1 MFSAERAPR
10 KTLFTS
16 IVQNFR
22 QSEQT
27 RKRERVRLATFRNA
41 VLLLFV
47 VVKVV
52 AVVIV
57 GYINFSVVFAP
68 VESMT
73 GVRVRRRFRS
83 PSSVR
88 LFVYT
93 SCACRVCVRACV
105 RAPFPA
111 ISSGS
116 VNIFVYR
123 SSSSSSGCRR
133 Q

>member
-1 MFSAERAPR
+1 MSSAERAPR

-16 IVQNFR
+16 IVQNLR
-22 QSEQT
+22 QT
-27 RKRERVRLATFRNA
+27 RKSQRVRLATFRSA

-47 VVKVV
+47 VLSKSSPSSSS
-52 AVVIV
+52 ATSI
-57 GYINFSVVFAP
+57 FFRSLSPP

-116 VNIFVYR
+116 VNIFVCR
-123 SSSSSSGCRR
+123 SSSSSSGGLR